1 MEGNL
6 AILEEDFAWVPA
18 EKFIFSSH
26 DSGYTDELWSATSLI
41 HTWFSTTAQVQN
53 AHAEHLQTT
62 SESCVMSVS
71 AFEVGTFFQLFERR
85 RSWSSILL
93 KIYRPTAHCLK
104 NKKCACGRAVKNARC
119 VKYES
124 GLIVSQ
130 SWKGL
135 YHKKLMNQSRVVRDE
150 QQALK

>member
-6 AILEEDFAWVPA
+6 AILEEDFAWVPG

-62 SESCVMSVS
+62 RESCVMSVS
-71 AFEVGTFFQLFERR
+71 AFEVGTFFQLVERR
-85 RSWSSILL
+85 PSWSSILL
-93 KIYRPTAHCLK
+93 TIYRPTAHCLK
-104 NKKCACGRAVKNARC
+104 NKNVHVGERWKM
-119 VKYES
+119 
-124 GLIVSQ
+124 LDVS
-130 SWKGL
+130 S
-135 YHKKLMNQSRVVRDE
+135 MNP
-150 QQALK
+150 AW